1 LFIFALSSK
10 NVGTMAA
17 VVYSESQVGKA
28 NETGKDK
35 LFTRSYIYMCLANFL
50 MAFSFFLLVPTLPF
64 YLVDTFALESDIVGL
79 VLSCYVIAV
88 LCIRPFSGAIADIF
102 PRKKVYVI
110 SYILFAV
117 SFIGYMFVYTD
128 ILIFILLRVVHG
140 FAFGALNTTG
150 NTLVIDIMPSSRR
163 GEGLGYFGVTNN
175 LAMAFGPM
183 TGLFLIDGGSYGL
196 LFFAAFMVACMGLLF
211 AAIVKVKWR
220 QPLERVDKLFSVDR
234 FILLAG
240 IPASVAFFML
250 AVPYG
255 MTSSYIALYA
265 SEVGITSAVGLFFT
279 VQGAG
284 LIVSRLLSGKRVD
297 KGYITQTIS
306 CGILIALLG
315 VIGEAALSLV
325 CGFSIGMGYALYFL
339 SAFLIG
345 YGFGTIFPAFNT
357 LFINM
362 APHSRRATAN
372 ATYLTGWDVGI
383 GAGMLLG
390 GALSVNGYS
399 GSFAFSAILVIAA
412 MVYFVVFVAKHFQR
426 HRLR

>member
-1 LFIFALSSK
+1 MSA
-10 NVGTMAA
+10 
-17 VVYSESQVGKA
+17 
-28 NETGKDK
+28 DDR
-35 LFTRSYIYMCLANFL
+35 LFTRSYIFMCLANFL
-50 MAFSFFLLVPTLPF
+50 TAFSFFLLVPTLPF
-64 YLVDTFALESDIVGL
+64 YLVDTFGLEPDIVGL
-79 VLSCYVIAV
+79 VLSCYVVAV
-88 LCIRPFSGAIADIF
+88 LCIRPFAGFIADMF

-110 SYILFAV
+110 SYILFALAFV
-117 SFIGYMFVYTD
+117 GYLFAFSDIVMFI
-128 ILIFILLRVVHG
+128 ILRVVHG

-183 TGLFLIDGGSYGL
+183 TGLFLIEGGNYTL
-196 LFFAAFMVACMGLLF
+196 LFGAALLVACVGLMF
-211 AAIVKVKWR
+211 AVLVKVKWR
-220 QPLERVDKLFSVDR
+220 QPREKVEKVFSIDR

-250 AVPYG
+250 AIPYG
-255 MTSSYIALYA
+255 MTSSYIAIYA
-265 SEVGITSAVGLFFT
+265 SEVGITSGVGLFFT

-297 KGYITQTIS
+297 KGFITQTITR
-306 CGILIALLG
+306 GIVIALAG
-315 VIGEAALSLV
+315 VVGEALLALV
-325 CGFSIGMGYALYFL
+325 CWRSMGMGYALYFL

-362 APHSRRATAN
+362 APNSRRATAN

-399 GSFAFSAILVIAA
+399 GSFAFASILVFAA
-412 MVYFVVFVAKHFQR
+412 FVYFVYFVSKHFKR

>member
-1 LFIFALSSK
+1 
-10 NVGTMAA
+10 MDAA
-17 VVYSESQVGKA
+17 V
-28 NETGKDK
+28 KDR

-50 MAFSFFLLVPTLPF
+50 TAFSFFLLVPTLPF
-64 YLVDTFALESDIVGL
+64 YLVDNFGLEPDIVGL
-79 VLSCYVIAV
+79 VLSCYVLAV
-88 LCIRPFSGAIADIF
+88 LCIRPFAGFVADVF
-102 PRKKVYVI
+102 PRKKVYLI
-110 SYILFAV
+110 SYVLFALSFVGYLFVYSEILF
-117 SFIGYMFVYTD
+117 
-128 ILIFILLRVVHG
+128 FILLRVVHG

-183 TGLFLIDGGSYGL
+183 TGLFLIEGGSYNQ
-196 LFFAAFMVACMGLLF
+196 LFFAALLTACIGLLF
-211 AAIVKVKWR
+211 ASIVKVKWR
-220 QPLERVDKLFSVDR
+220 QPIEKIGKVFSIDR
-234 FILLAG
+234 FILLEG
-240 IPASVAFFML
+240 IPASLAFFML
-250 AVPYG
+250 AIPYG
-255 MTSSYIALYA
+255 MTSSYIAIYA
-265 SEVGITSAVGLFFT
+265 AEVGITEGVGFFFT

-284 LIVSRLLSGKRVD
+284 LIVSRLISGKRVD

-306 CGILIALLG
+306 RGIVIALVG
-315 VIGEAALSLV
+315 VIGEALLATV
-325 CGFSIGMGYALYFL
+325 CGFNFTAGFALYFL

-399 GSFAFSAILVIAA
+399 GSFTFSAILVFAA
-412 MVYFVVFVAKHFQR
+412 LIYFVLFVSKHFMR

>member
-1 LFIFALSSK
+1 MK
-10 NVGTMAA
+10 
-17 VVYSESQVGKA
+17 E
-28 NETGKDK
+28 K
-35 LFTRSYIYMCLANFL
+35 LFTSNYILMCLANFL
-50 MAFSFFLLVPTLPF
+50 TSFSFFLLVPTLPF
-64 YLVDTFALESDIVGL
+64 YLVENFDVEPDMVGL

-88 LCIRPFSGAIADIF
+88 LCIRPFAGFVADVF
-102 PRKKVYVI
+102 PRKRVYSI
-110 SYILFAV
+110 SYLFFALSFAGYLFV
-117 SFIGYMFVYTD
+117 SSD
-128 ILIFILLRVVHG
+128 IVAFILLRVLHG

-183 TGLFLIDGGSYGL
+183 TGLFIIADGNY
-196 LFFAAFMVACMGLLF
+196 MLLF
-211 AAIVKVKWR
+211 AIALIVAFTGCTLAMFVKVKQR
-220 QPLERVDKLFSVDR
+220 QPIEKGERMFSLDR
-234 FILLAG
+234 FLLLEG
-240 IPASVAFFML
+240 LPASLAFFML
-250 AVPYG
+250 AIPYG
-255 MTSSYIALYA
+255 MTSSYIAIYA
-265 SEVGITSAVGLFFT
+265 ADVGIDNGVGCFFT
-279 VQGAG
+279 IQGVG
-284 LIVSRLLSGKRVD
+284 LIVSRLISGKRVD
-297 KGYITQTIS
+297 KGLITTTITY
-306 CGILIALLG
+306 GIVIALVG
-315 VIGEAALSLV
+315 VLGEAFLATA
-325 CGFSIGMGYALYFL
+325 CGYGMGVGYFVYFI

-399 GSFAFSAILVIAA
+399 GSFAFAALLVMLAF
-412 MVYFVVFVAKHFQR
+412 VYFISFVARHFER

>member
-1 LFIFALSSK
+1 MSA
-10 NVGTMAA
+10 
-17 VVYSESQVGKA
+17 
-28 NETGKDK
+28 DDR
-35 LFTRSYIYMCLANFL
+35 LFTRSYIFMCLANFL
-50 MAFSFFLLVPTLPF
+50 TAFSFFLLVPTLPF
-64 YLVDTFALESDIVGL
+64 YLVDTFGLEPDIVGL
-79 VLSCYVIAV
+79 VLSCYVVAV
-88 LCIRPFSGAIADIF
+88 LCIRPFAGFIADMF

-110 SYILFAV
+110 SYILFALAFV
-117 SFIGYMFVYTD
+117 GYMFAFTD
-128 ILIFILLRVVHG
+128 IIMFIILRVLHG

-183 TGLFLIDGGSYGL
+183 TGLFLIEDGNYGQ
-196 LFFAAFMVACMGLLF
+196 LFFAALLVACVGLLF
-211 AAIVKVKWR
+211 AMLVRVKWH
-220 QPLERVDKLFSVDR
+220 QPLENVGKVFSIDR

-240 IPASVAFFML
+240 IPASLAFFML
-250 AVPYG
+250 AIPYG
-255 MTSSYIALYA
+255 MTSSYIAIYA
-265 SEVGITSAVGLFFT
+265 SEVGIVNGVGLFFT

-297 KGYITQTIS
+297 KGFITQTIS
-306 CGILIALLG
+306 LGIVIALMG
-315 VIGEAALSLV
+315 VVGEAMLSLV
-325 CGFSIGMGYALYFL
+325 CGFSMDMGYVFYFL

-390 GALSVNGYS
+390 GTLSVNGYS
-399 GSFAFSAILVIAA
+399 GSFAFGAILVFAA
-412 MVYFVVFVAKHFQR
+412 LIYFAAFVAKHFHR

>member
-1 LFIFALSSK
+1 MSA
-10 NVGTMAA
+10 
-17 VVYSESQVGKA
+17 
-28 NETGKDK
+28 DDR
-35 LFTRSYIYMCLANFL
+35 LFTRSYIFMCLANFL
-50 MAFSFFLLVPTLPF
+50 TAFSFFLLVPTLPF
-64 YLVDTFALESDIVGL
+64 YLVDTFGLEPDIVGL
-79 VLSCYVIAV
+79 VLSCYVVAV
-88 LCIRPFSGAIADIF
+88 LCIRPFAGFIADMF

-110 SYILFAV
+110 SYILFALAFV
-117 SFIGYMFVYTD
+117 GYLFAFSDIVMFI
-128 ILIFILLRVVHG
+128 ILRVVHG

-183 TGLFLIDGGSYGL
+183 TGLFLIEGGNYTL
-196 LFFAAFMVACMGLLF
+196 LFGAALLVACVGLMF
-211 AAIVKVKWR
+211 AVLVKVKWR
-220 QPLERVDKLFSVDR
+220 QPKEKVEKVFSIDR

-250 AVPYG
+250 AIPYG
-255 MTSSYIALYA
+255 MTSSYIAIYA
-265 SEVGITSAVGLFFT
+265 SEVGITSGVGLFFT

-297 KGYITQTIS
+297 KGFITQTITR
-306 CGILIALLG
+306 GIVIALAG
-315 VIGEAALSLV
+315 VVGEALLALV
-325 CGFSIGMGYALYFL
+325 CGRSMGMGYVLYFL

-399 GSFAFSAILVIAA
+399 GSFAFASILVFAA
-412 MVYFVVFVAKHFQR
+412 FVYFVYFVSKHFKR

>member
-1 LFIFALSSK
+1 MSA
-10 NVGTMAA
+10 
-17 VVYSESQVGKA
+17 
-28 NETGKDK
+28 DDR
-35 LFTRSYIYMCLANFL
+35 LFTRSYIFMCLANFL
-50 MAFSFFLLVPTLPF
+50 TAFSFFLLVPTLPF
-64 YLVDTFALESDIVGL
+64 YLVENFGLEPDIVGL
-79 VLSCYVIAV
+79 VLSCYVVAV
-88 LCIRPFSGAIADIF
+88 LCIRPFAGFVADVF

-110 SYILFAV
+110 SYALFALAFV
-117 SFIGYMFVYTD
+117 GYLFAFTD
-128 ILIFILLRVVHG
+128 IIMFIILRVVHG

-183 TGLFLIDGGSYGL
+183 TGLFLIEGGNYTL
-196 LFFAAFMVACMGLLF
+196 LFSVALLVACVGLLF
-211 AAIVKVKWR
+211 AVLVKVKWR
-220 QPLERVDKLFSVDR
+220 QPREKVDKVFSIDR

-250 AVPYG
+250 AIPYG
-255 MTSSYIALYA
+255 MTSSYIAIYA
-265 SEVGITSAVGLFFT
+265 SEVGIISGVGLFFT

-297 KGYITQTIS
+297 KGFITQTIS
-306 CGILIALLG
+306 RGIVIALAG
-315 VIGEAALSLV
+315 VVGEALLALA
-325 CGFSIGMGYALYFL
+325 CGYSIEVGYVLYFL

-399 GSFAFSAILVIAA
+399 GSFTFAAILVLLAL
-412 MVYFVVFVAKHFQR
+412 VYFVYFVAKHFMR

>member
-1 LFIFALSSK
+1 MS
-10 NVGTMAA
+10 A
-17 VVYSESQVGKA
+17 VDDSR
-28 NETGKDK
+28 
-35 LFTRSYIYMCLANFL
+35 LFTRSYIFMCLANFL
-50 MAFSFFLLVPTLPF
+50 TAFSFFLLVPTLPF
-64 YLVDTFALESDIVGL
+64 YLVDTFGLEPDIVGL
-79 VLSCYVIAV
+79 VLSCYVVAV
-88 LCIRPFSGAIADIF
+88 LCIRPFAGFIADMF

-110 SYILFAV
+110 SYILFALAFV
-117 SFIGYMFVYTD
+117 GYMFAFTD
-128 ILIFILLRVVHG
+128 IIMFIILRVLHG

-183 TGLFLIDGGSYGL
+183 TGLFLIDSGNYGQ
-196 LFFAAFMVACMGLLF
+196 LFFAALLVACVGLLF
-211 AAIVKVKWR
+211 AMLVRVKWR
-220 QPLERVDKLFSVDR
+220 QPLENVGKVFSIDR

-250 AVPYG
+250 AIPYG
-255 MTSSYIALYA
+255 MTSSYIAIYA
-265 SEVGITSAVGLFFT
+265 SEVGIVNGVGLFFT

-297 KGYITQTIS
+297 KGFITQTIS
-306 CGILIALLG
+306 HGIIIALFG
-315 VIGEAALSLV
+315 VVGEAMLSLV
-325 CGFSIGMGYALYFL
+325 CGFSMDMGYVLYFL

-390 GALSVNGYS
+390 GTLSVNGYS
-399 GSFAFSAILVIAA
+399 GSFAFGAILVFAA
-412 MVYFVVFVAKHFQR
+412 LIYFAAFVAKHFHR

>member
-1 LFIFALSSK
+1 
-10 NVGTMAA
+10 MDAA
-17 VVYSESQVGKA
+17 V
-28 NETGKDK
+28 KDR

-50 MAFSFFLLVPTLPF
+50 TAFSFFLLVPTLPF
-64 YLVDTFALESDIVGL
+64 YLVDNFGLEPDIVGL
-79 VLSCYVIAV
+79 VLSCYVLAV
-88 LCIRPFSGAIADIF
+88 LCIRPFAGFVADVF
-102 PRKKVYVI
+102 PRKKVYLI
-110 SYILFAV
+110 SYVLFALSFVGYLFVYSEILF
-117 SFIGYMFVYTD
+117 
-128 ILIFILLRVVHG
+128 FILLRVVHG

-183 TGLFLIDGGSYGL
+183 TGLFLIEGGSYNQ
-196 LFFAAFMVACMGLLF
+196 LFFAALLTACIGLLF
-211 AAIVKVKWR
+211 ASIVKVKWR
-220 QPLERVDKLFSVDR
+220 QPVEKIGKVFSIDR
-234 FILLAG
+234 FILLEG
-240 IPASVAFFML
+240 IPASLAFFMI
-250 AVPYG
+250 AIPYG
-255 MTSSYIALYA
+255 MTSSYIAIYA
-265 SEVGITSAVGLFFT
+265 AEVGITEGVGFFFT

-284 LIVSRLLSGKRVD
+284 LIVSRLISGKRVD

-306 CGILIALLG
+306 RGIVIALVG
-315 VIGEAALSLV
+315 VIGEALLATV
-325 CGFSIGMGYALYFL
+325 CGFNFTAGFALYFL

-399 GSFAFSAILVIAA
+399 GSFTFSAILVFAA
-412 MVYFVVFVAKHFQR
+412 LIYFVLFVSKHFMR

>member
-1 LFIFALSSK
+1 MSA
-10 NVGTMAA
+10 
-17 VVYSESQVGKA
+17 
-28 NETGKDK
+28 DDR
-35 LFTRSYIYMCLANFL
+35 LFTRSYIFMCLANFL
-50 MAFSFFLLVPTLPF
+50 TAFSFFLLVPTLPF
-64 YLVDTFALESDIVGL
+64 YLVENFGLEPDIVGL
-79 VLSCYVIAV
+79 VLSCYVVAV
-88 LCIRPFSGAIADIF
+88 LCIRPFAGFVADVF

-110 SYILFAV
+110 SYSLFALAFV
-117 SFIGYMFVYTD
+117 GYLFAFTD
-128 ILIFILLRVVHG
+128 IIMFIILRVVHG

-183 TGLFLIDGGSYGL
+183 TGLFLIEGGNYTL
-196 LFFAAFMVACMGLLF
+196 LFSAALLVACVGLLF
-211 AAIVKVKWR
+211 AVLVKVKWR
-220 QPLERVDKLFSVDR
+220 QPREKVEKVFSIDR

-250 AVPYG
+250 AIPYG
-255 MTSSYIALYA
+255 MTSSYIAIYA
-265 SEVGITSAVGLFFT
+265 SEVGITSGVGLFFT

-297 KGYITQTIS
+297 KGFITQTIS
-306 CGILIALLG
+306 RGIVIALAG
-315 VIGEAALSLV
+315 VVGEALLALA
-325 CGFSIGMGYALYFL
+325 CGYSIEVGYVLYFL

-399 GSFAFSAILVIAA
+399 GSFAFAAILVLLAF
-412 MVYFVVFVAKHFQR
+412 VYFVYFVAKHFMR

>member
-1 LFIFALSSK
+1 MSA
-10 NVGTMAA
+10 
-17 VVYSESQVGKA
+17 
-28 NETGKDK
+28 DDR
-35 LFTRSYIYMCLANFL
+35 LFTRSYIFMCLANFL
-50 MAFSFFLLVPTLPF
+50 TAFSFFLLVPTLPF
-64 YLVDTFALESDIVGL
+64 YLVDTFGLESDIVGL
-79 VLSCYVIAV
+79 VLSCYVVAV
-88 LCIRPFSGAIADIF
+88 LCIRPFAGFIADMF

-110 SYILFAV
+110 SYILFALAFV
-117 SFIGYMFVYTD
+117 GYLFAFSDIVMFIT
-128 ILIFILLRVVHG
+128 LRVVHG

-183 TGLFLIDGGSYGL
+183 TGLFLIEGGNYTL
-196 LFFAAFMVACMGLLF
+196 LFGAALLVACVGLMF
-211 AAIVKVKWR
+211 AVLVKVKWR
-220 QPLERVDKLFSVDR
+220 QPREKVDKVFSIDR

-250 AVPYG
+250 AIPYG
-255 MTSSYIALYA
+255 MTSSYIAIYA
-265 SEVGITSAVGLFFT
+265 SEVGITSGVGIFFT

-297 KGYITQTIS
+297 KGFITQTIVRGIAIAIVGV
-306 CGILIALLG
+306 CGEALL
-315 VIGEAALSLV
+315 ALV
-325 CGFSIGMGYALYFL
+325 CGRSMGMGYALYFL

-362 APHSRRATAN
+362 APNSRRATAN

-399 GSFAFSAILVIAA
+399 GSFAFASILVFAA
-412 MVYFVVFVAKHFQR
+412 FVYFVYFVSKHFKR

>member
-1 LFIFALSSK
+1 
-10 NVGTMAA
+10 MDA
-17 VVYSESQVGKA
+17 VV
-28 NETGKDK
+28 KDR

-50 MAFSFFLLVPTLPF
+50 TAFSFFLLVPTLPF
-64 YLVDTFALESDIVGL
+64 YLVDNFGLEPDIVGL
-79 VLSCYVIAV
+79 VLSCYVLAV
-88 LCIRPFSGAIADIF
+88 LCIRPFAGFVADVF
-102 PRKKVYVI
+102 PRKKVYLI
-110 SYILFAV
+110 SYVLFALSFVGYLFVYSEILF
-117 SFIGYMFVYTD
+117 
-128 ILIFILLRVVHG
+128 FILLRVVHG

-183 TGLFLIDGGSYGL
+183 TGLFLIEGGYNQ
-196 LFFAAFMVACMGLLF
+196 LFFAALLTACMGLLF
-211 AAIVKVKWR
+211 ASIVKVKWR
-220 QPLERVDKLFSVDR
+220 QPIEKIGKVFSIDR
-234 FILLAG
+234 FILLEG
-240 IPASVAFFML
+240 IPASLAFFML
-250 AVPYG
+250 AIPYG
-255 MTSSYIALYA
+255 MTSSYIAIYA
-265 SEVGITSAVGLFFT
+265 AEVGITEGVGFFFT
-279 VQGAG
+279 IQGAG
-284 LIVSRLLSGKRVD
+284 LIVSRLISGKRVD

-306 CGILIALLG
+306 RGIVIALVG
-315 VIGEAALSLV
+315 VVGEALLAAV
-325 CGFSIGMGYALYFL
+325 CGFDFTAGFALYFL

-399 GSFAFSAILVIAA
+399 GSFTFSAILVFAA
-412 MVYFVVFVAKHFQR
+412 LIYFVLFVSKHFMR

>member
-1 LFIFALSSK
+1 MSA
-10 NVGTMAA
+10 
-17 VVYSESQVGKA
+17 
-28 NETGKDK
+28 DDR
-35 LFTRSYIYMCLANFL
+35 LFTRSYIFMCLANFL
-50 MAFSFFLLVPTLPF
+50 TAFSFFLLVPTLPF
-64 YLVDTFALESDIVGL
+64 YLVENFGLEPDIVGL
-79 VLSCYVIAV
+79 VLSCYVVAV
-88 LCIRPFSGAIADIF
+88 LCIRPFAGFVADVF
-102 PRKKVYVI
+102 PRKKIYVI
-110 SYILFAV
+110 SYTLFALAFV
-117 SFIGYMFVYTD
+117 GYLFAFTD
-128 ILIFILLRVVHG
+128 IIMFIILRVVHG

-183 TGLFLIDGGSYGL
+183 TGLFLIEGGNYTL
-196 LFFAAFMVACMGLLF
+196 LFSAALLVACVGLLF
-211 AAIVKVKWR
+211 AVLVKVKWR
-220 QPLERVDKLFSVDR
+220 QPREKVDKVLSIDR

-250 AVPYG
+250 AIPYG
-255 MTSSYIALYA
+255 MTSSYIAIYA
-265 SEVGITSAVGLFFT
+265 SEVGITSGVGLFFT

-297 KGYITQTIS
+297 KGFITQTIS
-306 CGILIALLG
+306 RGIVIALAG
-315 VIGEAALSLV
+315 VVGEALLALA
-325 CGFSIGMGYALYFL
+325 CGYSIEVGYVLYFL

-399 GSFAFSAILVIAA
+399 GSFAFAAILVLLAF
-412 MVYFVVFVAKHFQR
+412 VYFVYFVAKHFMR

>member
-1 LFIFALSSK
+1 
-10 NVGTMAA
+10 MDAA
-17 VVYSESQVGKA
+17 V
-28 NETGKDK
+28 KDR

-50 MAFSFFLLVPTLPF
+50 TAFSFFLLVPTLPF
-64 YLVDTFALESDIVGL
+64 YLVDNFGLEPDIVGL
-79 VLSCYVIAV
+79 VLSCYVLAV
-88 LCIRPFSGAIADIF
+88 LCIRPFAGFVADVF
-102 PRKKVYVI
+102 PRKKVYLI
-110 SYILFAV
+110 SYVLFALSFVGYLFVYSEILF
-117 SFIGYMFVYTD
+117 
-128 ILIFILLRVVHG
+128 FILLRVVHG

-183 TGLFLIDGGSYGL
+183 TGLFLIEGGSYNQ
-196 LFFAAFMVACMGLLF
+196 LFFAALLTACIGLLF
-211 AAIVKVKWR
+211 ASIVKVKWR
-220 QPLERVDKLFSVDR
+220 QPIEKIGKVFSIDR
-234 FILLAG
+234 FILLEG
-240 IPASVAFFML
+240 IPASLAFFML
-250 AVPYG
+250 AIPYG
-255 MTSSYIALYA
+255 MTSSYIAIYA
-265 SEVGITSAVGLFFT
+265 AEVGITEGVGFFFT

-284 LIVSRLLSGKRVD
+284 LIVSRLISGKRVD

-306 CGILIALLG
+306 RGIVIAFVG
-315 VIGEAALSLV
+315 VIGEALLATV
-325 CGFSIGMGYALYFL
+325 CGFNFTAGFALYFL

-399 GSFAFSAILVIAA
+399 GSFTFSAILVFAA
-412 MVYFVVFVAKHFQR
+412 LIYFVLFVSKHFMR

>member
-1 LFIFALSSK
+1 M
-10 NVGTMAA
+10 GTD
-17 VVYSESQVGKA
+17 VFKER
-28 NETGKDK
+28 
-35 LFTRSYIYMCLANFL
+35 LFTGNYILMCMANFL
-50 MAFSFFLLVPTLPF
+50 TSFSFFLLVPTLPF
-64 YLVDTFALESDIVGL
+64 YLVDKLGVESGMVGL

-88 LCIRPFSGAIADIF
+88 LCIRPFAGFIADMF
-102 PRKKVYVI
+102 PRKRVYVI
-110 SYILFAV
+110 SYMFFAL
-117 SFIGYMFVYTD
+117 SFIGYMFVGSD
-128 ILIFILLRVVHG
+128 IMAFVVLRVLHG

-183 TGLFLIDGGSYGL
+183 TGLFIVSGGDYTMLFAVALFTATLGCILSFLVEVKSRQLVDTGSKVFSADRFL
-196 LFFAAFMVACMGLLF
+196 LFEGL
-211 AAIVKVKWR
+211 
-220 QPLERVDKLFSVDR
+220 
-234 FILLAG
+234 
-240 IPASVAFFML
+240 PASVAFFML
-250 AVPYG
+250 AIPYG
-255 MTSSYIALYA
+255 MTSSYIAIYA
-265 SEVGITSAVGLFFT
+265 SEVGISHGVGLFFT

-284 LIVSRLLSGKRVD
+284 LIISRLLSGKRVD
-297 KGYITQTIS
+297 RGLITQTIS
-306 CGILIALLG
+306 RGIVIALLG
-315 VIGEAALSLV
+315 VVSEALLALA
-325 CGFSIGMGYALYFL
+325 CGFNITLGHVLYFL

-399 GSFAFSAILVIAA
+399 GSFAFAALLVVVAF
-412 MVYFVVFVAKHFQR
+412 VYFVSFVARHFER